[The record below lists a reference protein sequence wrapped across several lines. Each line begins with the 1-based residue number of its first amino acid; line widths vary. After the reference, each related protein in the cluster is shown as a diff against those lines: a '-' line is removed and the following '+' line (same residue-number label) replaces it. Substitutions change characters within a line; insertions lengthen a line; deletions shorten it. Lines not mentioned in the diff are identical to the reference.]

1 MATTI
6 VLTNQKGGVGKTTT
20 SAALAA
26 GLSKL
31 GKRVL
36 SIDLDPQGNLGFSL
50 GIDIENGPTVHEVL
64 KGELSIGEAIQSTED
79 YGDILTSNILLSD
92 SELLFQGEDRR
103 VILKNALKTV
113 DKFYDF
119 IVIDTPPALNIL
131 TINGYAA
138 ADHLII
144 PMASEILS
152 LVGLIQLKE
161 TVEEIRESVNVD
173 LNVMGIL
180 LTRYNKR
187 TNLSRDVEEMANTVA
202 SQIGTTLFNAK
213 IRTGVKVAEAPAH
226 GMTALDYAGSSNS
239 AKDYKEF
246 VGEVASK
253 LQII

>member
-20 SAALAA
+20 TASLSA

-64 KGELSIGEAIQSTED
+64 KGELSIGEAIHSTEE

-113 DKFYDF
+113 DKYYDF
-119 IVIDTPPALNIL
+119 IIIDTPPALNIL
-131 TINGYAA
+131 TINGYVA
-138 ADHLII
+138 ADYLII

-161 TVEEIRESVNVD
+161 TVEEIRESVNVH
-173 LNVMGIL
+173 LNVLGIL

-202 SQIGTTLFNAK
+202 KQIGTTLFDAK

-226 GMTALDYAGSSNS
+226 GKTALDYATSSNS
-239 AKDYKEF
+239 SKDYQEF
-246 VGEVASK
+246 VSEVVKK
-253 LQII
+253 LNII